1 MLLVSATAA
10 LACEKR
16 EEQMRPGE
24 THTTSGTLEEGA
36 KTADQKMGEK
46 TGEKASESDRMLSEE
61 RAKTAAAK
69 AEADKERARADACEH
84 AQQTRLEKSKAAK
97 EKAAKAAKA
106 KGAEEAKRAE
116 AEKARQA
123 QEAQAKPA
131 APPTVREE
139 EFVGEATIT
148 AAPVTPAP
156 APEVN
161 TSTTLGDGTSGMYT
175 GGQGTY
181 GGKATWGTGAGSTAQ
196 PPQQPAPQ
204 PAPEK

>member
-46 TGEKASESDRMLSEE
+46 AGEKTSESDRMLSEE
-61 RAKTAAAK
+61 RAKTEAAK
-69 AEADKERARADACEH
+69 AEADKERTRADACEQ
-84 AQQTRLEKSKAAK
+84 AEKARLEKAK
-97 EKAAKAAKA
+97 EAREKAAKAAKA
-106 KGAEEAKRAE
+106 KAAKEAKRAE
-116 AEKARQA
+116 EEKARQA
-123 QEAQAKPA
+123 QEARAKPA
-131 APPTVREE
+131 TPPPVSEEYVGKTTV
-139 EFVGEATIT
+139 T
-148 AAPVTPAP
+148 AAPITPTP